1 MKKNILH
8 SVFVLL
14 TILMIGNSYAQ
25 SPVRLNEI
33 FSRAT
38 SPDLDWIEIYNTS
51 ATAFDMSGY
60 KIYDSGGQSG
70 TKPKKE
76 FPVGSII
83 PANGFLVIVT
93 DDTSES
99 GFGLS
104 SSGEQVWLE
113 DTGGTIVDE
122 ITFPAL
128 AVTESYGR
136 ILDGGTWQILS
147 TITRGISNVILS
159 VNYVFAN
166 EVYSRG
172 TTNDPDWIE
181 IYNTS
186 STSIDISGYK
196 IYDSGGQAGTKP
208 KKEFP
213 IGSLIAANGF
223 LVIVTDDTSASGFGI
238 SNSGETV
245 WIENNSGTLIDS
257 VVIPALQTSESY
269 SKIPD
274 GAVWYITGTVT
285 KGITNIYSSTSDI
298 VMNEIYSRGSN
309 DNPDWIEI
317 YNLSASSVD
326 LTGYKIYDSGG
337 QTGTKPKKEFP
348 AGSIIPANGF
358 LVIITDDT
366 LDSGFGLSSSGEEV
380 WLEDTTG
387 TVIDNVTFLAM
398 ADTQSY
404 SRIPDGNSN
413 WQLTDYITKGF
424 ANTITSVDDMGNSI
438 LDYMLYQNYP
448 NPFNPATRIE
458 YSLPVESNVKIVVYN
473 LIGEVV
479 KELINS
485 NQLSGKHSVSFNGVD
500 LSSGVYFYSISAVS
514 LDGSKS
520 FNNTAKMIL
529 LK

>member
-1 MKKNILH
+1 MKKN
-8 SVFVLL
+8 VLL
-14 TILMIGNSYAQ
+14 LIVSLFVILMMQTSFAI
-25 SPVRLNEI
+25 SPLMNEL
-33 FSRAT
+33 FSRGTAAE
-38 SPDLDWIEIYNTS
+38 LDWIEIYNAS
-51 ATAFDMSGY
+51 SNPFDISGY
-60 KIYDSGGQSG
+60 KIYDIGGQSG
-70 TKPKKE
+70 SKPKKV
-76 FPVGSII
+76 FPAGSII
-83 PANGFLVIVT
+83 PANGFLVIIV

-104 SSGEQVWLE
+104 SNGERVWFETDAGLIIDSVDLIAITDLE
-113 DTGGTIVDE
+113 
-122 ITFPAL
+122 A
-128 AVTESYGR
+128 SYGR
-136 ILDGGTWQILS
+136 VPDGSSNFQIIS
-147 TITRGISNVILS
+147 PRTRGT
-159 VNYVFAN
+159 AN
-166 EVYSRG
+166 GTLDFPVVMNELFSRG
-172 TTNDPDWIE
+172 TNDEPDWIE
-181 IYNTS
+181 IYNSSATS
-186 STSIDISGYK
+186 FDISGC
-196 IYDSGGQAGTKP
+196 
-208 KKEFP
+208 
-213 IGSLIAANGF
+213 
-223 LVIVTDDTSASGFGI
+223 
-238 SNSGETV
+238 
-245 WIENNSGTLIDS
+245 
-257 VVIPALQTSESY
+257 
-269 SKIPD
+269 
-274 GAVWYITGTVT
+274 
-285 KGITNIYSSTSDI
+285 
-298 VMNEIYSRGSN
+298 
-309 DNPDWIEI
+309 
-317 YNLSASSVD
+317 
-326 LTGYKIYDSGG
+326 KIYDSGG